1 MEYISIFMYGLST
14 KTQEVKLTTKGFE
27 HMKIGRKNKAV
38 LIVTLITGLSAF
50 GAGTYGINKHRGLE
64 SKTEE
69 TYTINSE
76 VMQSDNKQIEES
88 IIALEEFAKL
98 EKEKEL
104 QAAAEQQR
112 LVATQLQEIKDKQVL
127 SRGGSGVT
135 NAQPKNKPTTNTQ
148 AKVQPSSSAK
158 ALATTTASKTVQATD
173 ERDLFYRLVS
183 AEAAGETFEGQL
195 AVATVIMNRVK
206 SPDYANTITGVIMDK
221 SWGYQFT
228 PVVDGRINEQPT
240 ASAKKAVDM
249 VLNGYRSF
257 GPEVLFFLNPKKS
270 ESPWIVNNKTYY
282 KTIGNHD
289 YYR

>member
-1 MEYISIFMYGLST
+1 
-14 KTQEVKLTTKGFE
+14 
-27 HMKIGRKNKAV
+27 MKIGRKNKAV
-38 LIVTLITGLSAF
+38 LIASLIIVLSAF

-64 SKTEE
+64 SEVQE
-69 TYTINSE
+69 TYTLNSE
-76 VMQSDNKQIEES
+76 VIHNDNKQIEES
-88 IIALEEFAKL
+88 IIAVEEFAKL

-104 QAAAEQQR
+104 QAAADQQR
-112 LVATQLQEIKDKQVL
+112 LIAAVQLQEIKDKQVL
-127 SRGGSGVT
+127 SRGGSGIT
-135 NAQPKNKPTTNTQ
+135 TAKPQNKPATNTQ
-148 AKVQPSSSAK
+148 AKVQPSLVAK
-158 ALATTTASKTVQATD
+158 APAATTSAKTVQATN

-183 AEAAGETFEGQL
+183 AESAGETFEGQL

-206 SPDYANTITGVIMDK
+206 SSDYANTITGVIMDK

-228 PVVDGRINEQPT
+228 PVLDGRINEQPT

-249 VLNGYRSF
+249 VLNGHRSF